1 MIHFQPGQRRACRRT
16 QVNVARERNRRHR
29 DGTACGDATST
40 GIDKDIV
47 RLKHNIIA
55 GAAGNAAARI
65 HGQRASLGL
74 NDRVL
79 CSQGYS
85 CCFCCRA
92 DIQVAGFGNQFAIVH
107 GHCARHIG

>member
-1 MIHFQPGQRRACRRT
+1 MIDFQPGQRRAGRRT

-29 DGTACGDATST
+29 DGTACGDAAGT

-55 GAAGNAAARI
+55 GAAGDLASGI
-65 HGQRASLGL
+65 HIQCASLGL

-85 CCFCCRA
+85 CCCCCRA
-92 DIQVAGFGNQFAIVH
+92 DIQVAGFSNQFAIVH
-107 GHCARHIG
+107 RHCARDIG